1 MLHNFFFHHTKGRI
15 ILSSKYPNS
24 LNVFNDINACFV
36 HSIHFRNCTCTRR
49 HYRHWSI
56 RFQAPLLTLFS
67 RGQQVRQPTAMN
79 ARYYNSY
86 TSLKLNKWTDH
97 ITFISRVCCGE
108 SPSRVWD
115 VQNVESNVMI
125 NAKIYSTPIV
135 FNVSFTKYFIIIN
148 VRIMYSLDSR
158 LWSHQKCH
166 TKLILKPVFWL
177 LLHLLQLKVS

>member
-1 MLHNFFFHHTKGRI
+1 MNLILVTWKKFLHNFFFHHTQGRI

-79 ARYYNSY
+79 ARYYNSQAWNWISEL
-86 TSLKLNKWTDH
+86 TILR
-97 ITFISRVCCGE
+97 FISRVCCGE
-108 SPSRVWD
+108 LPSKVWD

-135 FNVSFTKYFIIIN
+135 FNVSFNKYFIIIN
-148 VRIMYSLDSR
+148 LRIMYSLDSR
-158 LWSHQKCH
+158 PLTTKNVPLH
-166 TKLILKPVFWL
+166 TG
-177 LLHLLQLKVS
+177 